1 MKHTLLL
8 LHRHLLYCGV
18 NLVNATNSIVI
29 FHVTVGVFS
38 MLISGVGVTAPL
50 YAAQVFSTIP
60 GEKKGYVSCAHLIV
74 LVTIISYF
82 LRTLPLESSLS
93 TKNSDDDICV
103 SPTSASAVEKIKNK
117 SYLREKQETKKVK

>member
-1 MKHTLLL
+1 
-8 LHRHLLYCGV
+8 
-18 NLVNATNSIVI
+18 
-29 FHVTVGVFS
+29 

-82 LRTLPLESSLS
+82 LRTLQLESSLS

-103 SPTSASAVEKIKNK
+103 SPTSVSAVEKIKNK
-117 SYLREKQETKKVK
+117 SDLKEKQETKKVK